1 MRAAPVVTAFV
12 IVAAL
17 ALQMTV
23 GLTAPAP
30 SPSPLPPGFE
40 RFLIDP
46 SESRVTYRVNETFLG
61 DNRFNTAVG
70 TTNAVQG
77 EILVNRPNPR
87 ASRIGPITVDISTF
101 RSDSARR
108 DNAIR
113 DRWLESARYPTASF
127 VSTEIRG
134 LPQTYRDGQ
143 ELTVEIVGNLTIREV
158 TRVTTFD
165 ATLRLA
171 GATLT
176 ATATTEIR
184 MTDFGFDPPSILG
197 FVRAE
202 NEAKLEFRLTAR
214 RPPR

>member
-1 MRAAPVVTAFV
+1 MRAAPIVTAFV

-17 ALQMTV
+17 TLQMTV

-70 TTNAVQG
+70 TTNSVQG

-108 DNAIR
+108 DSAIR
-113 DRWLESARYPTASF
+113 DRWLESARYPTATF

-143 ELTVEIVGNLTIREV
+143 ELTVEIVGNLTIRDV
-158 TRVTTFD
+158 TRVATFD

-171 GATLT
+171 GAILT

-202 NEAKLEFRLTAR
+202 NEAKLEFRLMAR